1 MPFALTVDANNDL
14 CAQGI
19 KRKETFLTLF
29 LAKERGIANTSILG
43 VYTLHA

>member
-1 MPFALTVDANNDL
+1 MPFALAVDANNGPV
-14 CAQGI
+14 CAGN
-19 KRKETFLTLF
+19 KEKGTFLTLF